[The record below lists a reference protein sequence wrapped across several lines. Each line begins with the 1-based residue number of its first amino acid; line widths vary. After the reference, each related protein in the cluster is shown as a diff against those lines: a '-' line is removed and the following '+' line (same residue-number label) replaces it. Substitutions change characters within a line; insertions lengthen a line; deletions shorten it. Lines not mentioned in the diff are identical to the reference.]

1 MTQKQELKNE
11 HGSMKSTIWMCDDIK
26 IGHSISQLNKLT
38 SFSSHSDAEVVRL
51 HFGLK
56 EGYAFLL

>member
-11 HGSMKSTIWMCDDIK
+11 PESMKSTIWMCDDIK

-38 SFSSHSDAEVVRL
+38 SFHHIAMQ
-51 HFGLK
+51 K
-56 EGYAFLL
+56 